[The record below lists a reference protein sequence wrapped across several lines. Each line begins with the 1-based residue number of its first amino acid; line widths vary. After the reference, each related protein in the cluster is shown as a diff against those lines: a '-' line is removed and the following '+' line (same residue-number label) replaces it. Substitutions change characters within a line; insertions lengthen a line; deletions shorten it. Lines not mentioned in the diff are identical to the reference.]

1 LLKFIG
7 GVPLGNTIV
16 KTQIEE
22 VREFLADSVLKLE
35 TFLNETTLSKLS
47 HGQEADEEYYRSVL
61 SSLRKLTVYCE
72 EGLDACKVILQAE
85 VFSKPAA
92 EKTLYR
98 IYYQCIEEFFSPK
111 SDAWY
116 EDSRSAYTGKNAI
129 KFRKI
134 VSSELSDLLL
144 SLESGFQRIREELE
158 YYETD
163 YRTKMLQS
171 R

>member
-1 LLKFIG
+1 M
-7 GVPLGNTIV
+7 GNTIV
-16 KTQIEE
+16 KTQIDE
-22 VREFLADSVLKLE
+22 VREFLSATVVKLE
-35 TFLNETTLSKLS
+35 SFLNGTTLESLKQ
-47 HGQEADEEYYRSVL
+47 GQPADEEYYKSIL
-61 SSLRKLTVYCE
+61 SSLRKLAVYCE

-111 SDAWY
+111 NDAWY

-129 KFRKI
+129 KFRQP
-134 VSSELSDLLL
+134 VATELSDLLV
-144 SLESGFQRIREELE
+144 SLESGFQGIREELE

>member
-1 LLKFIG
+1 M
-7 GVPLGNTIV
+7 GNTIV
-16 KTQIEE
+16 KTQIED
-22 VREFLADSVLKLE
+22 VREFLSDTVVILE
-35 TFLNETTLSKLS
+35 TYLNGTTLENLKQ
-47 HGQEADEEYYRSVL
+47 GQQADEEYYKSIL
-61 SSLRKLTVYCE
+61 SSLRKLAVYCE

-85 VFSKPAA
+85 IFSKPAA

-111 SDAWY
+111 NDAWY

-129 KFRKI
+129 KFRSP
-134 VSSELSDLLL
+134 VTAELSEMFV
-144 SLESGFQRIREELE
+144 SLEAGFQRIREELE

-171 R
+171 K

>member
-1 LLKFIG
+1 M
-7 GVPLGNTIV
+7 GNTIV
-16 KTQIEE
+16 RTQIEE
-22 VREFLADSVLKLE
+22 VREFLGESVKKLE
-35 TFLNETTLSKLS
+35 TFLNHTTLSNLQ
-47 HGQEADEEYYRSVL
+47 QEQQADDEYYKSIL

-72 EGLDACKVILQAE
+72 EGLDACKIILQAE
-85 VFSKPAA
+85 AFSKPAA

-111 SDAWY
+111 SDVWY

-129 KFRKI
+129 KFRQQ
-134 VSSELSDLLL
+134 VAQELSSLLL
-144 SLESGFQRIREELE
+144 GLESSFQRIREELE

>member
-1 LLKFIG
+1 LS
-7 GVPLGNTIV
+7 NTIV
-16 KTQIEE
+16 KTQIED
-22 VREFLADSVLKLE
+22 VSKFLTTTVVTLE
-35 TFLNETTLSKLS
+35 SFLNGTTLEGL
-47 HGQEADEEYYRSVL
+47 HQEQPAEEEYYKTIL
-61 SSLRKLTVYCE
+61 SSLRKLAVYCE

-111 SDAWY
+111 NDAWY

-129 KFRKI
+129 KFREP
-134 VSSELSDLLL
+134 VAPVLSNLLI
-144 SLESGFQRIREELE
+144 SLESGFQGIREELE

>member
-1 LLKFIG
+1 M
-7 GVPLGNTIV
+7 GNTIV
-16 KTQIEE
+16 RTQIEE
-22 VREFLADSVLKLE
+22 VREFLGESVKKLE
-35 TFLNETTLSKLS
+35 NFLNHTTLSKLQ
-47 HGQEADEEYYRSVL
+47 QEQPADEENYKSVL

-72 EGLDACKVILQAE
+72 EGLEACKIILQAE
-85 VFSKPAA
+85 AFSKPAA

-129 KFRKI
+129 KFRQP
-134 VSSELSDLLL
+134 VSPELSSLLL
-144 SLESGFQRIREELE
+144 GLESSFQRIREELE

>member
-1 LLKFIG
+1 M
-7 GVPLGNTIV
+7 GNTIV

-22 VREFLADSVLKLE
+22 VREFLAESVVKLE
-35 TFLNETTLSKLS
+35 TFLNETTLSKLE
-47 HGQEADEEYYRSVL
+47 QVQQADEEYYKSIL

-129 KFRKI
+129 KFRQP
-134 VSSELSDLLL
+134 VSAELSQLLL
-144 SLESGFQRIREELE
+144 SLEGSFQRIREELE

-171 R
+171 K

>member
-1 LLKFIG
+1 
-7 GVPLGNTIV
+7 LGNTIV

-22 VREFLADSVLKLE
+22 VREFLAKSVHELE
-35 TFLNETTLSKLS
+35 AFLNETTLTRLQQ
-47 HGQEADEEYYRSVL
+47 GQQAGEEYYKSIL

-85 VFSKPAA
+85 AFSKAAA

-111 SDAWY
+111 SDVWY

-129 KFRKI
+129 KFRQP
-134 VSSELSDLLL
+134 VSAELSELLLG
-144 SLESGFQRIREELE
+144 LEGSFQKIREELE

>member
-1 LLKFIG
+1 M
-7 GVPLGNTIV
+7 GNTIV

-22 VREFLADSVLKLE
+22 VKDFLAESVRTLE
-35 TFLNETTLSKLS
+35 GFLNEATLS
-47 HGQEADEEYYRSVL
+47 QMQDQQQADENYYKSIL
-61 SSLRKLTVYCE
+61 SSLRKLAVYCE

-85 VFSKPAA
+85 IFSKPAA

-116 EDSRSAYTGKNAI
+116 EDSRAAYTGKNAI
-129 KFRKI
+129 KFRQN
-134 VSSELSDLLL
+134 VSPDLYGLL
-144 SLESGFQRIREELE
+144 VSLESGFQRIREELE

-171 R
+171 K

>member
-1 LLKFIG
+1 M
-7 GVPLGNTIV
+7 GNTIV

-22 VREFLADSVLKLE
+22 VREFLAETVGTLE
-35 TFLNETTLSKLS
+35 NFLNAATLDNL
-47 HGQEADEEYYRSVL
+47 QQQQQADEEYYKSVL

-72 EGLDACKVILQAE
+72 EGLDACKIILQAE

-129 KFRKI
+129 KFRQP
-134 VSSELSDLLL
+134 VSAELSGLLL
-144 SLESGFQRIREELE
+144 SLESSFQRIREELE

>member
-1 LLKFIG
+1 
-7 GVPLGNTIV
+7 VGNTIV

-22 VREFLADSVLKLE
+22 VREFLSATVVKLE
-35 TFLNETTLSKLS
+35 GFLNGTTLEGLKQ
-47 HGQEADEEYYRSVL
+47 GQPADEEYYKSIL
-61 SSLRKLTVYCE
+61 SSLRKLAVYCE

-111 SDAWY
+111 NDAWY

-129 KFRKI
+129 KFRQP
-134 VSSELSDLLL
+134 VAAELSDLLV

>member
-1 LLKFIG
+1 M
-7 GVPLGNTIV
+7 GNTIV

-22 VREFLADSVLKLE
+22 VRNFLADTVVKLE
-35 TFLNETTLSKLS
+35 DFLNETTLAKL
-47 HGQEADEEYYRSVL
+47 QQAQQADQEYYKSIL
-61 SSLRKLTVYCE
+61 SSLRKLAVFCE

-85 VFSKPAA
+85 IFSKPAA

-111 SDAWY
+111 SDVWF

-129 KFRKI
+129 KFRQPVAAE
-134 VSSELSDLLL
+134 VSELLL
-144 SLESGFQRIREELE
+144 SLESSFQRIREELE

-163 YRTKMLQS
+163 YRTKMMQS
-171 R
+171 K

>member
-1 LLKFIG
+1 M
-7 GVPLGNTIV
+7 GNTIV
-16 KTQIEE
+16 RTQIEE
-22 VREFLADSVLKLE
+22 VREFLGETVVKLE
-35 TFLNETTLSKLS
+35 NFLNETTLSKL
-47 HGQEADEEYYRSVL
+47 GQEHQADVDYYKSIL

-72 EGLDACKVILQAE
+72 EGLDACKVILKADA
-85 VFSKPAA
+85 FSKPAA

-129 KFRKI
+129 KFRQP
-134 VSSELSDLLL
+134 VSTELSELLL
-144 SLESGFQRIREELE
+144 SLESSFQRIREELE

-171 R
+171 K

>member
-1 LLKFIG
+1 M
-7 GVPLGNTIV
+7 GNTIV
-16 KTQIEE
+16 KTQIED
-22 VREFLADSVLKLE
+22 VREFLSDTVVILE
-35 TFLNETTLSKLS
+35 TYLNGTTLENLKQ
-47 HGQEADEEYYRSVL
+47 GQQADEEYYKSIL
-61 SSLRKLTVYCE
+61 SSLRKLAVYCE

-85 VFSKPAA
+85 IFSKPAA

-111 SDAWY
+111 NDAWY

-129 KFRKI
+129 KFRSP
-134 VSSELSDLLL
+134 VTAELSEMFVN
-144 SLESGFQRIREELE
+144 LEAGFQRIREELE

-171 R
+171 K

>member
-1 LLKFIG
+1 VNFIG
-7 GVPLGNTIV
+7 GVRLGNTIV
-16 KTQIEE
+16 KSQIEE
-22 VREFLADSVLKLE
+22 VRVFLGDSVKELE
-35 TFLNETTLSKLS
+35 GFLNQTTLSTL
-47 HGQEADEEYYRSVL
+47 QQDLQADEEYYKTVL
-61 SSLRKLTVYCE
+61 ASLRKLTVYCE
-72 EGLDACKVILQAE
+72 EGLDACKIILQAE
-85 VFSKPAA
+85 AFSKPAA

-129 KFRKI
+129 KFRQP
-134 VSSELSDLLL
+134 VSSELSSLLL
-144 SLESGFQRIREELE
+144 RLESGFQRIREELE

>member
-1 LLKFIG
+1 
-7 GVPLGNTIV
+7 LGNTIV

-22 VREFLADSVLKLE
+22 VRDFLTESVLTLE
-35 TFLNETTLSKLS
+35 DYLNEATLTKL
-47 HGQEADEEYYRSVL
+47 QKEQQADGDYYKLIL
-61 SSLRKLTVYCE
+61 SSLRKLTVSCE
-72 EGLDACKVILQAE
+72 EGLDACKVILHAE
-85 VFSKPAA
+85 IFSKPAA

-129 KFRKI
+129 KFRQQ
-134 VSSELSDLLL
+134 VSSELSGLLL
-144 SLESGFQRIREELE
+144 SLESSFQRIREELE

-171 R
+171 K

>member
-1 LLKFIG
+1 M
-7 GVPLGNTIV
+7 GNTIV

-22 VREFLADSVLKLE
+22 VREFLSDTVVKLE
-35 TFLNETTLSKLS
+35 GFLNGTTLEGLKQ
-47 HGQEADEEYYRSVL
+47 GQPADEEYYKSIL
-61 SSLRKLTVYCE
+61 SSLRKLAVYCE

-111 SDAWY
+111 NDAWY

-129 KFRKI
+129 KFRQP
-134 VSSELSDLLL
+134 VAAELSGLLV
-144 SLESGFQRIREELE
+144 SLESGFQGIREELE

>member
-1 LLKFIG
+1 
-7 GVPLGNTIV
+7 LGNTIV
-16 KTQIEE
+16 RTQIEE
-22 VREFLADSVLKLE
+22 VREFLGESVKKLE
-35 TFLNETTLSKLS
+35 NFLNHTTLTRLQ
-47 HGQEADEEYYRSVL
+47 QEQQAEEEYYKLVL
-61 SSLRKLTVYCE
+61 SSLRKLAVYCE
-72 EGLDACKVILQAE
+72 EGLEACKIILQAE
-85 VFSKPAA
+85 AFSKPAA

-129 KFRKI
+129 KFRQP
-134 VSSELSDLLL
+134 VSPELSSLLL
-144 SLESGFQRIREELE
+144 GLESSFQRIREELE

>member
-1 LLKFIG
+1 M
-7 GVPLGNTIV
+7 GNTIV
-16 KTQIEE
+16 RTQIEE
-22 VREFLADSVLKLE
+22 VREFLGESVKKLE
-35 TFLNETTLSKLS
+35 AFLNHTTLSKLQ
-47 HGQEADEEYYRSVL
+47 QEQQTTDEEYYKSIL

-72 EGLDACKVILQAE
+72 EGLDACKIILQAE
-85 VFSKPAA
+85 AFSKPAA

-129 KFRKI
+129 KFRQP
-134 VSSELSDLLL
+134 VAPELSSLLL
-144 SLESGFQRIREELE
+144 GLESSFQRIREELE